1 MKVLLNFIRKEKFF
15 FIIQE
20 FRLWYQETQCFYYSQ
35 TYDLTTSYQ
44 RSFLD
49 DQTIPL
55 WKRAD
60 ERFFWNQ
67 PMLSELI
74 DQAEVLH
81 FFYIKK
87 KFFFIREN
95 IWILDGFNR

>member
-1 MKVLLNFIRKEKFF
+1 MQGPDGKIAVTTTNKYELKCIDEL
-15 FIIQE
+15 
-20 FRLWYQETQCFYYSQ
+20 RLWYTETQCFYWSK

-44 RSFLD
+44 RAFFD

-60 ERFFWNQ
+60 ERFFWNR

-74 DQAEVLH
+74 DQVEVCFLSSLQTVRT
-81 FFYIKK
+81 I
-87 KFFFIREN
+87 I
-95 IWILDGFNR
+95 D

>member
-1 MKVLLNFIRKEKFF
+1 MKVLFEKKISF

-87 KFFFIREN
+87 KF
-95 IWILDGFNR
+95 LLH